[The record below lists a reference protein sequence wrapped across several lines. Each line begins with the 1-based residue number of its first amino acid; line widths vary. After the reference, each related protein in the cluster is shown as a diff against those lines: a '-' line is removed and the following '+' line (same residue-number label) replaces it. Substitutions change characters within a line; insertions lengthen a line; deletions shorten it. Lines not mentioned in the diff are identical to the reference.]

1 MKKGI
6 TFLLLLFACTST
18 AFAGIYIY
26 GPKDKLTTFNDIE
39 VLKGIGKN
47 VSILKV
53 NGQQIKLD
61 AKGVFTC
68 GLVLRRGK
76 NLVEIRV
83 LDNNGNHSVKQL
95 RILGLKTFPDIEA
108 LYDGQKHWA
117 RNQIVYLSSLGFI
130 EGYPDDNFHPGNPI
144 TRGELATWIAR
155 TKKLRIP
162 TLTDD
167 VFFDVPK
174 EHWRA
179 PFIKA
184 VIDAGYM
191 KGYDELTF
199 GLNDPIS
206 RRRAAE
212 IVLDAE
218 GIGVIAKVKPL
229 FIDVPKA
236 ERGAFPIYIA
246 KEKGLVRGV
255 SSDLPVYEPERA
267 LTRAEAAVLLS
278 RFNRS
283 QNAVQ
288 YLFNF
293 AKGFSQAY
301 CKLNVQPKVL
311 SFTVTPDNIKANEK
325 STIHLQA
332 QIAPRQGF
340 SSISKVTVD
349 LLELGGA
356 PDVKLYD
363 NGTHGDQKKEDGVY
377 ALNLSLQPKKSGSKM
392 IRVKA
397 VDRFGWSGENEA
409 TLLILE

>member
-6 TFLLLLFACTST
+6 AFLLLLFFCASS
-18 AFAGIYIY
+18 ALAGIYIY
-26 GPKDKLTTFNDIE
+26 GPKDKLTTFKDIE
-39 VLKGIGKN
+39 VLSGVARDIS
-47 VSILKV
+47 VLKV
-53 NGQQIKLD
+53 NGQLIEINDKD
-61 AKGVFTC
+61 TFTC
-68 GLVLRRGK
+68 GLVLGRGK
-76 NLVEIRV
+76 NLVEVRA
-83 LDNNGNHSVKQL
+83 LDNNGKQEVKEL
-95 RILGLKTFPDIEA
+95 RILALKTFPDIEA
-108 LYDGQKHWA
+108 LYEGQKHWA
-117 RNQIVYLSSLGFI
+117 RNPIVYLSTLGFI
-130 EGYPDDNFHPGNPI
+130 EGYPDDNFYPGNPI
-144 TRGELATWIAR
+144 TRGEFATWLAR

-179 PFIKA
+179 PFVKA

-199 GLNDPIS
+199 GLDDPIS
-206 RRRAAE
+206 RRRAAQ
-212 IVLDAE
+212 IVLSTE
-218 GIGVIAKVKPL
+218 GIGVVEKVKPL

-283 QNAVQ
+283 QNAIQ

-293 AKGFSQAY
+293 AKGFSNAF
-301 CKLNVQPKVL
+301 CKLNVEPKVL
-311 SFTVTPDNIKANEK
+311 SFSITPDSIKAKEK

-332 QIAPRQGF
+332 QISPRQGF

-363 NGTHGDQKKEDGVY
+363 DGTHGDQVKEDGYY
-377 ALNLSLQPKKSGSKM
+377 ALNLSLQPETSGSKT

-409 TLLILE
+409 RLLVVE

>member
-1 MKKGI
+1 
-6 TFLLLLFACTST
+6 
-18 AFAGIYIY
+18 
-26 GPKDKLTTFNDIE
+26 
-39 VLKGIGKN
+39 
-47 VSILKV
+47 
-53 NGQQIKLD
+53 
-61 AKGVFTC
+61 
-68 GLVLRRGK
+68 
-76 NLVEIRV
+76 
-83 LDNNGNHSVKQL
+83 
-95 RILGLKTFPDIEA
+95 
-108 LYDGQKHWA
+108 
-117 RNQIVYLSSLGFI
+117 
-130 EGYPDDNFHPGNPI
+130 
-144 TRGELATWIAR
+144 
-155 TKKLRIP
+155 
-162 TLTDD
+162 
-167 VFFDVPK
+167 
-174 EHWRA
+174 
-179 PFIKA
+179 
-184 VIDAGYM
+184 
-191 KGYDELTF
+191 
-199 GLNDPIS
+199 
-206 RRRAAE
+206 
-212 IVLDAE
+212 
-218 GIGVIAKVKPL
+218 
-229 FIDVPKA
+229 
-236 ERGAFPIYIA
+236 
-246 KEKGLVRGV
+246 LVRGV

>member
-1 MKKGI
+1 M
-6 TFLLLLFACTST
+6 
-18 AFAGIYIY
+18 
-26 GPKDKLTTFNDIE
+26 TTFKDIE
-39 VLKGIGKN
+39 ILQGTGRNI
-47 VSILKV
+47 SSLKV
-53 NGQQIKLD
+53 NGQEIDLD
-61 AKGVFTC
+61 AKGAFTC

-76 NLVEIRV
+76 NLVEIQV
-83 LDNNGNHSVKQL
+83 LERNGQRTIKKL
-95 RILGLKTFPDIEA
+95 RILALKTFPDIET
-108 LYDGQKHWA
+108 LYEGQKHWA
-117 RNQIVYLSSLGFI
+117 RNQIVYLSTLGFI
-130 EGYPDDNFHPGNPI
+130 EGYPDDNYYPGNPI
-144 TRGELATWIAR
+144 TRGEFATWLAR

-191 KGYDELTF
+191 KGYDELSF
-199 GLNDPIS
+199 GIDDPIS
-206 RRRAAE
+206 RRRAAQ
-212 IVLDAE
+212 IVLSTE
-218 GIGVIAKVKPL
+218 GIGVVEKVKPL

-246 KEKGLVRGV
+246 KEKGLVKGV

-283 QNAVQ
+283 QNAIQ

-301 CKLNVQPKVL
+301 CKLNVKPEVL
-311 SFTVTPDNIKANEK
+311 AFTTTPDSIRANEE
-325 STIHLQA
+325 SIIHLQA

-340 SSISKVTVD
+340 SSISEVTVD

-363 NGTHGDQKKEDGVY
+363 DGSHGDQVKEDGY
-377 ALNLSLQPKKSGSKM
+377 YSLNLTLKPKESGSRT